1 MRCALGFVGQDDGR
15 RDRSKRDENFHVF
28 EFYQIKARAAL
39 VRSTNVSVVDFLAT
53 VLVEPALR
61 GRTV

>member
-1 MRCALGFVGQDDGR
+1 VRWDFVGQDDGR

-28 EFYQIKARAAL
+28 EFYQIMARAAL
-39 VRSTNVSVVDFLAT
+39 VLSTNVSVVKLLLT
-53 VLVEPALR
+53 TLVEPALR